1 DGFLQI
7 LPHGKHPCHSLTL
20 PVNPVCTGTY
30 TLLVKELCPTYKKGT
45 HHGVSLLYHLILIQS
60 ASPQPLPQEGGA
72 KTIYII

>member
-30 TLLVKELCPTYKKGT
+30 TLLVKELCPTYKNQRGQIAYA
-45 HHGVSLLYHLILIQS
+45 VSEARPRAL
-60 ASPQPLPQEGGA
+60 
-72 KTIYII
+72 